1 MPTAN
6 HTISSNRSR
15 QRSKASLLAPDSPHR
30 SKALGELQTPN
41 TRTQEGMP
49 STPSLRSRGRAAHLS
64 PFPASRRPD
73 LVHFHGGTPSPG
85 AAGVAAANG
94 AGRRSDPPAALPAE
108 PQREAGE
115 ALPGPGAARRR
126 AESPLLHGPK
136 TRGAGA
142 GEAGSAQ
149 SASGRSTAV
158 ATAPPASPWRA
169 SNATFPGAEGSGPP
183 NLLAPPGFPGP
194 AGPGAPTPTPTPRA
208 GPGSEANPLSSPAG
222 CPPTRARRGPKAG
235 PSRAR
240 RPCPTSDGPRLSPRS
255 AAGERRGAARRAR
268 GRRGRLTLRR
278 RGGHPGPV
286 SPPPPIHYP
295 RVSRAI
301 RPNVSPSGSGEE
313 QRPRFAQRRGTAL
326 VEGLTALPQRPPPP
340 PPSWPPLRE
349 GCGRRAPADGYTPLP
364 SNLRP
369 AMPFRA
375 AQAPPS
381 PGHVTAGRPF
391 PRFQAPAGGGSA
403 RTGTRQSAATD
414 AADRQRARRGVAP
427 LGGGGGASWRRPFFQ
442 SGHCPAAGRDERFV
456 HRRPAKRRARFAR
469 KMK

>member
-194 AGPGAPTPTPTPRA
+194 AGPGAPTPPGRA

-240 RPCPTSDGPRLSPRS
+240 RPCPTSDGPPPLPALRC
-255 AAGERRGAARRAR
+255 RREK
-268 GRRGRLTLRR
+268 
-278 RGGHPGPV
+278 GG
-286 SPPPPIHYP
+286 SPP
-295 RVSRAI
+295 RQREERAAHPAAEG
-301 RPNVSPSGSGEE
+301 RSP
-313 QRPRFAQRRGTAL
+313 RPRFSSTADSL
-326 VEGLTALPQRPPPP
+326 PAGLP
-340 PPSWPPLRE
+340 
-349 GCGRRAPADGYTPLP
+349 GYPAE
-364 SNLRP
+364 RF
-369 AMPFRA
+369 PFGQWGRA
-375 AQAPPS
+375 AAS
-381 PGHVTAGRPF
+381 LRST
-391 PRFQAPAGGGSA
+391 PRNSAGGGTHSPA
-403 RTGTRQSAATD
+403 SAA
-414 AADRQRARRGVAP
+414 
-427 LGGGGGASWRRPFFQ
+427 S
-442 SGHCPAAGRDERFV
+442 PAAAILAATSRGLREAGPSGRIHTV
-456 HRRPAKRRARFAR
+456 T
-469 KMK
+469 

>member
-208 GPGSEANPLSSPAG
+208 GPGRAARLIPSPRRPGAHPRGPAG
-222 CPPTRARRGPKAG
+222 AQRPARAEPGGLAPPATAPA
-235 PSRAR
+235 
-240 RPCPTSDGPRLSPRS
+240 SPRAPLPAREGGQP
-255 AAGERRGAARRAR
+255 AAPEGGEGGSPCGGGEVTQAPFLLHRRFTTRGSPGLSGRTFPLRAVGKSSGLASLNAAEQRWWRDSQPCLSGLPRRRHLGRHFAR
-268 GRRGRLTLRR
+268 G
-278 RGGHPGPV
+278 
-286 SPPPPIHYP
+286 
-295 RVSRAI
+295 
-301 RPNVSPSGSGEE
+301 
-313 QRPRFAQRRGTAL
+313 
-326 VEGLTALPQRPPPP
+326 
-340 PPSWPPLRE
+340 
-349 GCGRRAPADGYTPLP
+349 
-364 SNLRP
+364 
-369 AMPFRA
+369 
-375 AQAPPS
+375 
-381 PGHVTAGRPF
+381 
-391 PRFQAPAGGGSA
+391 AGGGPQRTDTHRYLVTSVQPCPSA
-403 RTGTRQSAATD
+403 PR
-414 AADRQRARRGVAP
+414 
-427 LGGGGGASWRRPFFQ
+427 
-442 SGHCPAAGRDERFV
+442 
-456 HRRPAKRRARFAR
+456 KRRLPRAT
-469 KMK
+469 